1 MSYKNWWALSGM
13 LLIVFS
19 TQVIS
24 FTRSNVEGVSNYDQK
39 ILPRTITIDPQTI
52 LVIRDILKNGGNSS
66 AKIALDWIV
75 NQSELILSQKPH
87 SVIEKAELPPSNDKH
102 DFLALAPY
110 RWPDPTKPDGLPY
123 LDHDGAVNPE
133 IASIPDKKNMNDM
146 INKVKI
152 LSRAYY
158 LTNNSD
164 YVSKAIELLQV
175 WFMDKNTRM
184 NPNFNYGELNRGIE
198 KINSGGLMAGSNL
211 TDILDS
217 IGLISS
223 SSEWNNSY
231 QNKINSWFNNYLDW
245 LLKSESGQKESKKLN
260 NHRTFYSVQAASIAV
275 FLNRTDDAKKIFK
288 DTTKVQLP
296 LSIEADGSQPQ
307 ELRRTKAL
315 SYSIL
320 NLAGLMKLANVGK
333 HIGINLWNYNTPR
346 GATLE
351 KAIDFLIPYIEK
363 KQIWPYPQ
371 IVPVM
376 TNTVDDMLC
385 PAFIHYQKQSY
396 LEAYNYINH
405 SNTAAKIDYS
415 ICNNTLK

>member
-1 MSYKNWWALSGM
+1 MSYKNWLGLSGM
-13 LLIVFS
+13 LLMVFS
-19 TQVIS
+19 TTVIS

-39 ILPRTITIDPQTI
+39 ILPRTITIDPLTI
-52 LVIRDILKNGGNSS
+52 IAIGDILKNDGNSS

-75 NQSELILSQKPH
+75 NQSGLILSQKPH
-87 SVIEKAELPPSNDKH
+87 SVIEKAEVPPSGDKH

-146 INKVKI
+146 IDDVKI

-158 LTNNSD
+158 FTNNSE
-164 YVSKAIELLQV
+164 YVSKALELLRV
-175 WFMDKNTRM
+175 WFIDKDTRM
-184 NPNFNYGELNRGIE
+184 NTNFNYGELNRGIE
-198 KINSGGLMAGSNL
+198 KINSGGIMAGKNL

-223 SSEWNNSY
+223 SPEWNNIY
-231 QNKINSWFNNYLDW
+231 QSKINSWFNNYLNW

-260 NHRTFYSVQAASIAV
+260 NHETFYSVQVASIAV
-275 FLNRTDDAKKIFK
+275 FLNRTDVAKKIFK
-288 DTTKVQLP
+288 DTMKVQLP
-296 LSIEADGSQPQ
+296 LSIEEDGRQPQ

-315 SYSIL
+315 HYSLL
-320 NLAGLMKLANVGK
+320 NLAGLIKLANVGK
-333 HIGINLWNYNTPR
+333 HIGIDLWNYTTPR

-351 KAIDFLIPYIEK
+351 KAIDFLMPYIEK

-371 IVPVM
+371 TVPVT
-376 TNTVDDMLC
+376 TNTIDDTLC
-385 PAFIHYQKQSY
+385 PAFIHYQKRSY
-396 LEAYNYINH
+396 LDAYNNINH
-405 SNTAAKIDYS
+405 SNTANDVDYS
-415 ICNNTLK
+415 ICNNTIR

>member
-1 MSYKNWWALSGM
+1 MSYKNCWALLGM

-19 TQVIS
+19 ISVIS

-39 ILPRTITIDPQTI
+39 ILPRTITIEPQTI
-52 LVIRDILKNGGNSS
+52 LAIRDILKNGGNSS
-66 AKIALDWIV
+66 VKSSLDWIV

-87 SVIEKAELPPSNDKH
+87 SVIEKAELPPSGDKH

-133 IASIPDKKNMNDM
+133 VASIPDKKNMNDM
-146 INKVKI
+146 INNVKI

-158 LTNNSD
+158 FTNNSD

-175 WFMDKNTRM
+175 WFIDKDTRM

-211 TDILDS
+211 TDVLDS

-223 SSEWNNSY
+223 SPEWNNSY

-260 NHRTFYSVQAASIAV
+260 NHRTFYAVQAASIAV
-275 FLNRTDDAKKIFK
+275 FLNRTDVAKKIFK

-296 LSIEADGSQPQ
+296 QSIEADGRQPQ

-315 SYSIL
+315 HYSLL

-333 HIGINLWNYNTPR
+333 HVGINLWEYNTPR

-376 TNTVDDMLC
+376 TYTIDDMLC
-385 PAFIHYQKQSY
+385 PAFIHYQKQAY

-415 ICNNTLK
+415 LCNNTLK